1 MKNTILLI
9 SLLLVFSCKKEEKSY
24 SQVLLKY
31 KLFSLNV
38 NLEGN
43 YILISRSKGFKE
55 LDLLPPPYFEK
66 NSTQKEIDSIT
77 KDFDMMKLDWALPI
91 TKIYKF
97 SPQEKSEILAI
108 LKTFK
113 QEDLEGTIEFPQG
126 HCAIFNI
133 ILVETEGKVYDVE
146 TQCYYTK
153 NQEKLKNL
161 IFETAIKNE
170 KDSLNLAIINRS
182 KNLQPHE

>member
-9 SLLLVFSCKKEEKSY
+9 SLLFFFSCKKEKKGY
-24 SQVLLKY
+24 SQFLLNY

-43 YILISRSKGFKE
+43 YILISRRQGFKE

-66 NSTQKEIDSIT
+66 NSTKKEIDSIR
-77 KDFDMMKLDWALPI
+77 KDFDMMKFDWALPI

-97 SPQEKSEILAI
+97 SPQEKSEMLTILN
-108 LKTFK
+108 TFK
-113 QEDLEGTIEFPQG
+113 QEDLEGTVKIPQG
-126 HCAIFNI
+126 HCAIFNL
-133 ILVETEGKVYDVE
+133 ILVETEGQVYDIE
-146 TQCYYTK
+146 TQCHYTK
-153 NQEKLKNL
+153 NQEKLKNF

-170 KDSLNLAIINRS
+170 KDSLNLAILNRS
-182 KNLQPHE
+182 KNLILHE

>member
-9 SLLLVFSCKKEEKSY
+9 SLLLIFSCKKEEKTY
-24 SQVLLKY
+24 SQILLNY

-38 NLEGN
+38 NLEAN
-43 YILISRSKGFKE
+43 YILFSKRQGFKE
-55 LDLLPPPYFEK
+55 LGVFPPRIYVNTPQSEVDTTNRYIE
-66 NSTQKEIDSIT
+66 ST
-77 KDFDMMKLDWALPI
+77 FVLPI
-91 TKIYKF
+91 TKTYKF
-97 SPQEKSEILAI
+97 SPQEKSEILTI
-108 LKTFK
+108 LNTFK
-113 QEDLEGTIEFPQG
+113 QEDLEGTIKFPQG

-170 KDSLNLAIINRS
+170 KDSLNLAILNRS